1 MKMIMKTGR
10 ADNQD
15 YPLLSTNVLI
25 STFISKTNKIDDRKV
40 YAINVV

>member
-10 ADNQD
+10 VDNQD

-40 YAINVV
+40 